1 MFLRRSLSSKV
12 TVRDEIE
19 TLVYDGSLRLYLQE
33 RMVHFEQWIRAPRR
47 QRQAREPEGA
57 VRGGVEQRGWPHP
70 RHGGHGRGQ
79 GQLHGEVHHRHGV
92 THGSQKP
99 RGWDVACSMFR
110 TALRLGWCLSEAVCG
125 PGVRSECMCRYELR
139 LGGLSN
145 LVSQRRSL
153 SLYLHL
159 RSWDKLFLQVSA
171 NLVCIRHH
179 RSQWQLWWVPK
190 LGPGGAWPV
199 ASQTCLWHHND
210 FANGQN

>member
-1 MFLRRSLSSKV
+1 MNTSSPPTTSGPRAWRCRTRRSRTTWLASPTPWGTWPWTRTTTRGSASS
-12 TVRDEIE
+12 
-19 TLVYDGSLRLYLQE
+19 L
-33 RMVHFEQWIRAPRR
+33 W
-47 QRQAREPEGA
+47 
-57 VRGGVEQRGWPHP
+57 
-70 RHGGHGRGQ
+70 RHSRKSK
-79 GQLHGEVHHRHGV
+79 
-92 THGSQKP
+92 SQ
-99 RGWDVACSMFR
+99 GWDVVCSMFR

-159 RSWDKLFLQVSA
+159 RSWDKLFLQVST